1 MRHPE
6 PLNSSGVRRP
16 AGRLALWSTV
26 ACAILAVGT
35 AAPVYGGDILR
46 GGAAKPN
53 AKRADAGDQATA
65 TAAAQAR
72 ANAKDA
78 LSRTT
83 QALNAAKAMQAAA
96 QAAAAARGANN
107 LGLDPNHPG
116 LMLPDVPNGLAVGG
130 LQVEPGGGWSGANL
144 PTQSSSGGAV
154 RVTVKQTESQALLN
168 WRTFNVGRNT
178 HLHFDQSAGG
188 ADAGKWIAF
197 NKVNDPSGSPSQI
210 LGSITAEGQVY
221 IINQNGIIFG
231 GTSQVNT
238 HVLVASSLPIN
249 GTYDSNGRLISDST
263 KNTLITRGLL
273 NNPDAQFLFSA
284 IAQAAGTKGPTEA
297 FTPPALPANGK
308 IGDVTVQA
316 GAQIV
321 APTTAANVGGRV
333 VLVGAN
339 VNNAGTISTPDGQ
352 TILAAGLQVGFEA
365 HRSNDPLIRGLDVF
379 VGAVKDPN
387 STLPEYAGTV
397 TNTGLIDAPRANVTF
412 VGKTLRHYGV
422 IESSTSVSLNGSV
435 RFDAS
440 YNALSNP
447 VYDPITLPDTPPFL
461 RRSTGLVE
469 LGPGSLTRILPEW
482 SSAETVV
489 GTELALRSQ
498 VTILGKVVHLAS
510 SSSIHAPNATVAI
523 SAGVWDYFLSQ
534 TSASNTF
541 IYSGGQIYVDRDA
554 MINVAGSTD
563 ISAPL
568 AQHILT
574 VELRGAELA
583 GSPLQRSSIFRQL
596 GQDNPDITVDLRQ
609 TGVYNGITWY
619 GTPLADLSG
628 YLGLIQRTVGEL
640 TVAGGS
646 VSMNAGGSVVV
657 QRGAV
662 IDVSGGFINY
672 QGGTVKTTRVM
683 HAGYLMEIADATPDI
698 VYDGIFTGLFSDV
711 HARWG
716 ITNTYQIPWMSGEH
730 YEQPYVQ
737 GGNGGSLTMGAASM
751 ALDGVLRGS
760 TVAGPR
766 QREVMPQGSALILA
780 FKSQVVNQLQ
790 NHPFVSPT
798 PPDITFQEN
807 TSQTPVGPF
816 GLNASGDP
824 LPLPEDRISRV
835 LISPS
840 IFTTGG
846 FASLTVENPD
856 GDVTIPAGVD
866 IVTPAKG
873 SLKITG
879 ANITVNGSVTAPGGV
894 VSLLAYNISPSVRQG
909 LQFLDPL
916 PQASP
921 PPNPDRGQVTLGPA
935 AVLDTSGLIVDDRL
949 SASAPLSKPLVTNG
963 GTVNITAYSADFS
976 AGSVIDVSGGLAVS
990 STGTRT
996 YGNAGS
1002 IVIKTG
1008 QDPGLLSVVG
1018 GKLALGSELRGYS
1031 GAAGGS
1037 LSIQALL
1044 IQIGGSA
1051 LHEDTLLFQ
1060 PEFFSQGGFASFS
1073 LTGIQGDDD
1082 DDIPAVYV
1090 APGTKIE
1097 PVALSQVA
1105 VLNPSD
1111 SHDAQF
1117 ITVLKPEGMR
1127 SPVSIS
1133 LNAPLLR
1140 ESFGSASILSRG
1152 DMVFGRG
1159 ASIKTDA
1166 LGSVSL
1172 VGATVA
1178 MFGSIEAPGGKI
1190 TVTGASSYPLPPGIE
1205 ATNALATVYLAPGSL
1220 LSTKGKVLYT
1230 PDQFGRTT
1238 GGVLPGGSITVS
1250 GNIVAA
1256 AGAVLDVSGTTG
1268 VLDFHPSQL
1277 NLNYYLNGPLELPM
1291 VPATS
1296 GINSPLYQ
1304 SLGVPMRV
1312 DSDGG
1317 TLTFSGKEML
1327 FVDAT
1332 LKGKAGGPGALGG
1345 SLSVSSGRF
1354 IPANTPWT
1362 TADINLVVTQHGST
1376 IPVPFAAGESAI
1388 GKAILNAANQPV
1400 PAMGYFSAD
1409 DFLSGGFDSLTL
1421 GGNVRFSGPVDIH
1434 ARGFLK
1440 IASGGIISA
1449 DSLVKLAAPYV
1460 RIGQPFVPPQTPDQ
1474 QAQTLLFKRT
1484 DAAGETEYNPMP
1496 TWGSGRLHIT
1506 ADLLD
1511 IGTLSLQGI
1520 GEARLFARGDIRGNG
1535 GLEIAGNLILQAG
1548 QIYPT
1553 TGTKFTIGAFDY
1565 TSPAGA
1571 QQGSVTILATGAQNT
1586 PLSAGG
1592 VLSIYASNIYQGG
1605 VLRAPIGTINL
1616 GWDGTGTAPQGLISG
1631 TTLQIVPVTQ
1641 NLTLAAGSVT
1651 SVSAVDGITREELLI
1666 PYGFSP
1672 DGNTWVDP
1680 FGIDITAGGV
1690 PAKTVN
1696 LSARSLST
1704 DPGSLIDISG
1714 GGDLMAYR
1722 FVEGNNGRTD
1732 ILGSPGSFAV
1742 IPGYASN
1749 YAPYAPFNQTTGDDN
1764 LAAGESGYVNDTLS
1778 VGDRV
1783 YLNGS
1788 PGLKAGVYT
1797 LLPARY
1803 ALLPG
1808 AFLVT
1813 PVKGNPIGTYTNAD
1827 GSSYVAGYRFND
1839 LNSDRVL
1846 SPTYSRF
1853 EVAPASTFLQRAEY
1867 QAYSANSFLR
1877 EGALAVGA
1885 TVPRLPQDGGYLLLQ
1900 ASQAMRLDGNVNA
1913 RAGDGGRGG
1922 LIDISSVLDI
1932 LINDSGTGGG
1942 SGVLTLS
1949 ASKLS
1954 SFGAESLLVGGFRTF
1969 GEAGATVTVRTGNL
1983 TLDNPGGALSG
1994 PEIILA
2000 ANKNLTLAP
2009 GSSMVQSGT
2018 LASADALTVLGA
2030 LELHTVG
2037 EAIQF
2042 ARGGT
2047 PISFPNGTP
2056 GNNRITSTVGGT
2068 ITDANGTTSTLA
2080 ANTATTLAAG
2090 STVTLNGAGTIS
2102 FASGTGGSIP
2112 ISIGDGALVRV
2123 SADPSAVTAR
2133 GAVASSTQPNLVV
2146 GAGVN
2151 LKGGSITLDSTYA
2164 SSLDQTATLTGET
2177 INLNSGQISIQFNN
2191 PGALQPTVGLVLTGN
2206 ALNSL
2211 RSAKTLSLLSYSS
2224 LDLYGTGQFTTEGK
2238 LTLHAAEIRGF
2249 NQGSGTVS
2257 IGADSIVLDN
2267 SANVPST
2274 GTAGAA
2280 SGTLE
2285 FNAGVIQIGS
2295 NTMLVNRYASLVLN
2309 ASEELLFTGTGGL
2322 TAQQDVTVNTPVVSA
2337 SRSAVQA
2344 LTAGGALVMQRTGTA
2359 SNITA
2364 GLGASLSL
2372 QGTSAL
2378 VNSDIA
2384 LPSGLLSVRATT
2396 GNLTIGGRLDVG
2408 GTAQTFYDMVKY
2420 TDAGEISLKADA
2432 GAVSVLAGAVLN
2444 ASANAGGG
2452 DAGKI
2457 TISSPTS
2464 TLSIDGQLLGVGGA
2478 GGLSGTLVLD
2488 VGHLEGGL
2496 LSSVT
2501 PSLVGFNES
2510 RSIRDRLDATVTVD
2524 GVTKARNFALSA
2536 DSGSLVVTGTVDAS
2550 GVTGGSIA
2558 LRAHQSVILES
2569 GSLLDASAQ
2578 VFSNAGKGGEIYLE
2592 AGSQKNGAIAGGTAA
2607 PTGWVDIRSGST
2619 INLSVAA
2626 NTPTSASV
2634 GWLTGTLHLRAPQI
2648 GTAFNNVSDVAVDTI
2663 EGSIIGASSILVEG
2677 YWLFDIS
2684 NASGA
2689 TITTAVQNNVRT
2701 NGNAFVGVAG
2711 SPAAGYNTMF
2721 NRIVGSN
2728 INNISPLLVIAPG
2741 AEIINRLG
2749 DLTLGAANTGA
2760 TADWNLGS
2768 TVAGQRFRF
2777 GPKQAPGV
2785 LTLRASGNLVLLN
2798 TISDGFVSSV
2808 HFDGTTPANMA
2819 LLPYNPNL
2827 PLNLQSWSYRF
2838 AAGSDM
2844 QAVDFH
2850 QVRPIANVAANSGS
2864 LLLGKNGGNNAGASN
2879 AGTLTNTVI
2888 GFGTTTYKY
2897 QAIRTG
2903 TGSIDI
2909 ATARDVQLLNQ
2920 FAVIFTAGVR
2930 VQDPTMGGTFEVPI
2944 PDTGDGIFGG
2954 PLGANQQPTNEAPVQ
2969 YTYAGGNISIFAGND
2984 ITHLTRNAS
2993 NVLIPDS
3000 SREMP
3005 SNWLYRRGTVDPV
3018 TGLFMASKYGDI
3030 ASTTWWVDF
3039 TNFFEGVGALGGG
3052 DVTMIAG
3059 RDVSNVDALLPTN
3072 ARMPGKDSGGSAIA
3086 PNASS
3091 LVELGGG
3098 DLVVRAGRN
3107 IDGGVYYVERGTGTL
3122 FAGQEITTNRTRSP
3136 SRGIIQTLANP
3147 EIYPSETWLPTTLFV
3162 GKSTF
3167 DVSARGN
3174 VLLGP
3179 VANAFLMPQG
3189 VNNTFWYK
3197 TYFSTYGANSG
3208 VEISSLGGT
3217 VNLRKAVTLPGQT
3230 VAESVPVLQEW
3241 YRKELLLV
3249 ATGSAA
3255 NLSASA
3261 TQPWL
3266 RLAESNVA
3274 PFGTIMDLMAPTL
3287 KVTAFSGDINT
3298 VGKIILSPSPT
3309 GTLEFAAAG
3318 SINGLRPTGS
3328 VTLSGVTTKLWSATT
3343 INVSDTD
3350 PAGIYSITRPLGY
3363 QSLFGTNTNT
3373 RVTNLNF
3380 LDTFDARFAE
3390 TGSSTGS
3397 ASVLQFK
3404 QALHAPGVLHED
3416 DPNPIRLYAGGGD
3429 ISSLT
3434 VFSPKAA
3441 QVFAERD
3448 ITDVALYIQNTGE
3461 DDISIIAAGRDIV
3474 AYNPSSPGRVQAVA
3488 PGNLLNAK
3496 AGPLAGD
3503 LQISGPGTLE
3513 VLAGRDLSLG
3523 TGAVNEDGTG
3533 AGVTSIGNARNPY
3546 LPFEGANIILGA
3558 GLGST
3563 FGLSNGTLDMETFI
3577 SEVLEGP
3584 QGARYFSELAATSN
3598 GTAITDVN
3606 ALNELDEEERARIAL
3621 DLFFIALRD
3630 AGRDFET
3637 TGNYD
3642 AGFTAVD
3649 AMFPDSGSATGDINT
3664 FSRDIRS
3671 KSGGSISIIAPGGGL
3686 TLGSSILGNPEVP
3699 PGVVTESGGS
3709 INIFTHNSVDVGI
3722 SRIFTL
3728 RGGNIMIWS
3737 STGDIAAGS
3746 SAKTV
3751 QSAPPTRVL
3760 IDPQSAD
3767 ITTDLAGLATGG
3779 GIGVLAT
3786 VKNVPPGDVD
3796 LIAPV
3801 GTVDAGDAG
3810 IRATGNLSIA
3820 AATVLNASNIAVGG
3834 TSTGTPSAPVVA
3846 APNIGGL
3853 TTASNAAGAAT
3864 QTATQ
3869 TAAPRQDAPMTDAV
3883 PSIIVVEVL
3892 GYGGGSGTGDEEDEE
3907 EKRRRRALE
3916 TQESAADQ
3924 APAPSANP
3932 TR

>member
-1 MRHPE
+1 M
-6 PLNSSGVRRP
+6 
-16 AGRLALWSTV
+16 
-26 ACAILAVGT
+26 GT
-35 AAPVYGGDILR
+35 AATVHGGDILR

-53 AKRADAGDQATA
+53 ARRADAGDQATA

-96 QAAAAARGANN
+96 RAAAAARGANN
-107 LGLDPNHPG
+107 LGPDPSHPG

-144 PTQSSSGGAV
+144 PTQSSSGGKV

-168 WRTFNVGRNT
+168 WRTFNVGRDTN
-178 HLHFDQSAGG
+178 LHFDQSAGG
-188 ADAGKWIAF
+188 ADVGKWIAF

-210 LGSITAEGQVY
+210 LGSITAPGQVY

-249 GTYDSNGRLISDST
+249 GTYDSNGRLIADPT

-273 NNPDAQFLFSA
+273 NNPDAHFLFSA
-284 IAQAAGTKGPTEA
+284 FAQAAGTKGPTEG
-297 FTPPALPANGK
+297 FTPPPLPANGK
-308 IGDVTVQA
+308 IGDVTVQS

-352 TILAAGLQVGFEA
+352 TILAAGLQVGFDA
-365 HRSNDPLIRGLDVF
+365 HRSSDPSLRGLDTF
-379 VGAVKDPN
+379 VGAVKDPDPQ
-387 STLPEYAGTV
+387 STMPEYAGTV
-397 TNTGLIDAPRANVTF
+397 TNTGLIEAPRANVTLA
-412 VGKTLRHYGV
+412 GKTIRHYGA
-422 IESSTSVSLNGSV
+422 IESSTSVSLNGRV
-435 RFDAS
+435 DFDAS
-440 YNALSNP
+440 YEAISNTA
-447 VYDPITLPDTPPFL
+447 YNPITNPNIAPFL
-461 RRSTGLVE
+461 RRSTGVVE
-469 LGPGSLTRILPEW
+469 MGSGSLVSILPEW
-482 SSAETVV
+482 SSAEAVV
-489 GTELALRSQ
+489 GTQLALRSQ
-498 VTILGKVVHLAS
+498 VNIRGKVVHLAS
-510 SSSIHAPNATVAI
+510 GSSIHAPNALVAI
-523 SAGVWDYFLSQ
+523 SAGVWDFTQGQ
-534 TSASNTF
+534 TSATNPF
-541 IYSGGQIYVDRDA
+541 VYFGGQIYLDRGA

-609 TGVYNGITWY
+609 TGVYNGRTWY

-640 TVAGGS
+640 TIAGGS
-646 VSMNAGGSVVV
+646 VSLNAGGSVVV
-657 QRGAV
+657 QNGAV

-698 VYDGIFTGLFSDV
+698 VYDGIFTGLFSEV

-716 ITNTYQIPWMSGEH
+716 ITNTYRIPWMSGEH

-737 GGNGGSLTMGAASM
+737 GGNGGSLAMAASAM
-751 ALDGVLRGS
+751 AVDGVLRGA

-766 QREVMPQGSALILA
+766 QREVLPQGSELTFA
-780 FKSQVVNQLQ
+780 FKSQKVSVLENY
-790 NHPFVSPT
+790 PFQSPT
-798 PPDITFQEN
+798 PPAITFQEN
-807 TSQTPVGPF
+807 TEQTPVGAF
-816 GLNASGDP
+816 GLDASGNP
-824 LPLPEDRISRV
+824 LPLPADRVARFLV
-835 LISPS
+835 SPS

-866 IVTPAKG
+866 IVAPAKG

-879 ANITVNGSVTAPGGV
+879 ANVIVNGSVTAPGGL

-909 LQFLDPL
+909 LQFQDPL
-916 PQASP
+916 PQTSP
-921 PPNPDRGQVTLGPA
+921 PPNPDRGQVTLGPS
-935 AVLDTSGLIVDDRL
+935 AVLDTAGLIVDDRL

-963 GTVNITAYSADFS
+963 GTVNITAYAAELSS
-976 AGSVIDVSGGLAVS
+976 GSVIDVSGGLAVS

-1018 GKLALGSELRGYS
+1018 GKLTLGSELRGYS
-1031 GAAGGS
+1031 GATGGS

-1044 IQIGGSA
+1044 IQIGGRA

-1060 PEFFSQGGFASFS
+1060 PEFFSQGGFVKFS
-1073 LTGIQGDDD
+1073 LTGILGDDGE
-1082 DDIPAVYV
+1082 DIPPVYV

-1117 ITVLKPEGMR
+1117 ITVLKPEGLR

-1133 LNAPLLR
+1133 LNAPTLR
-1140 ESFGSASILSRG
+1140 DSLNSKIILSVGNLVFGS
-1152 DMVFGRG
+1152 G

-1172 VGATVA
+1172 TGGTVA
-1178 MFGSIEAPGGKI
+1178 VFGSIEAPGGTIK
-1190 TVTGASSYPLPPGIE
+1190 VTGESQYPVSIPSE
-1205 ATNALATVYLAPGSL
+1205 AATDAFVTVYLAPGSL

-1238 GGVLPGGSITVS
+1238 GSVLPGGTITVG

-1256 AGAVLDVSGTTG
+1256 AGAVLDVSGTSG

-1277 NLNYYLNGPLELPM
+1277 GLNYYKNGPLVLPM

-1296 GINSPLYQ
+1296 GINSPLFQ
-1304 SLGVPMRV
+1304 SLGVPTRV

-1317 TLTFSGKEML
+1317 TMNFDGAEIL

-1332 LKGKAGGPGALGG
+1332 LKGKAGGPRALGG
-1345 SLSVSSGRF
+1345 SLSV
-1354 IPANTPWT
+1354 T
-1362 TADINLVVTQHGST
+1362 TKVLEPTGVQWSDTDITLVVTQHGPT
-1376 IPVPFAAGESAI
+1376 LPVPFAPGESAI
-1388 GKAILNAANQPV
+1388 GKAILAAGGV
-1400 PAMGYFSAD
+1400 PMPYTSTRRYFAVE

-1421 GGNVRFSGPVDIH
+1421 GGNIRFSGPIDIH

-1440 IASGGIISA
+1440 VGSGGVINA
-1449 DSLVKLAAPYV
+1449 DSVVNLSAPYV
-1460 RIGQPFVPPQTPDQ
+1460 RIGQPFVPPLQPEQ
-1474 QAQTLLFKRT
+1474 QSLTFLFERS
-1484 DAAGETEYNPMP
+1484 DATGANPTEYNPLP
-1496 TWGSGRLHIT
+1496 TWGTGRLHVT
-1506 ADLLD
+1506 ADTLD
-1511 IGTLSLQGI
+1511 IGTLLLQGI
-1520 GEARLFARGDIRGNG
+1520 GEARLTSRGDVRGNG

-1553 TGTKFTIGAFDY
+1553 SGANFTIVAHDY
-1565 TSPAGA
+1565 TAPDGPH
-1571 QQGSVTILATGAQNT
+1571 QGSVTILSMGAQST

-1592 VLSIYASNIYQGG
+1592 VMSIYASNIHQGG

-1631 TTLQIVPVTQ
+1631 TSTQVVPVTQ
-1641 NLTLAAGSVT
+1641 QLTLAAGSVT

-1696 LSARSLST
+1696 LSARSLT
-1704 DPGSLIDISG
+1704 TETGSLIDISG
-1714 GGDLMAYR
+1714 GGDLFAYR
-1722 FVEGNNGRTD
+1722 YVPGNGGPTD
-1732 ILGSPGSFAV
+1732 ILGSTGSFAV
-1742 IPGYASN
+1742 IPGYRSN
-1749 YAPYAPFNQTTGDDN
+1749 FAPYAPFNSTNSDDN
-1764 LAAGESGYVNDTLS
+1764 LAGGESGYVNDTLT

-1783 YLNGS
+1783 YLNSS

-1813 PVKGNPIGTYTNAD
+1813 PTKGSPIGTYTNAD

-1846 SPTYSRF
+1846 SPKYSRF
-1853 EVAPASTFLQRAEY
+1853 EVAPSSTFLQRAEY
-1867 QAYSANSFLR
+1867 EGYVASTFLR

-1913 RAGDGGRGG
+1913 RAGNDGRGG

-1932 LINDSGTGGG
+1932 VINDSGTGGG
-1942 SGVLTLS
+1942 PGALTLS

-1969 GEAGATVTVRTGNL
+1969 SDTGTTVTVRTGNL
-1983 TLDNPGGALSG
+1983 TLNNPGGALTG

-2009 GSSMVQSGT
+2009 GSSIVQSGT
-2018 LASADALTVLGA
+2018 LTSADALTVLGA

-2042 ARGGT
+2042 SRGGT
-2047 PISFPNGTP
+2047 PISFPRGTP

-2068 ITDANGTTSTLA
+2068 ITDANGTTTTFA
-2080 ANTATTLAAG
+2080 ANTPTTVAAG
-2090 STVTLNGAGTIS
+2090 STVTLNAAGTIS

-2123 SADPSAVTAR
+2123 SADPSAVTSR

-2151 LKGGSITLDSTYA
+2151 LSGGSITLDSTYA
-2164 SSLDQTATLTGET
+2164 TALHPSAMLTGET
-2177 INLNSGQISIQFNN
+2177 INLNSGQISIQLNN
-2191 PGALQPTVGLVLTGN
+2191 PGALQPTVGLVLSGN

-2224 LDLYGTGQFTTEGK
+2224 LDLYGTGQFSTEGK
-2238 LTLHAAEIRGF
+2238 LALHAAEIRGF
-2249 NQGSGTVS
+2249 NQGAGTVS
-2257 IGADSIVLDN
+2257 FGASSILLDN
-2267 SANVPST
+2267 SANVPAT

-2309 ASEELLFTGTGGL
+2309 ASDELLFAGTGGL
-2322 TAQQDVTVNTPVVSA
+2322 TAQQNVTVNTPVVSA
-2337 SRSAVQA
+2337 TRSAVQS
-2344 LTAGGALVMQRTGTA
+2344 LTAGGALVMQRTGVA
-2359 SNITA
+2359 SDITA
-2364 GLGASLSL
+2364 GLGATLAL
-2372 QGTSAL
+2372 QGTSVL
-2378 VNSDIA
+2378 VNSDIT
-2384 LPSGLLSVRATT
+2384 LPSGLLSIRATT
-2396 GNLTIGGRLDVG
+2396 GNLTVGGRLDVG
-2408 GTAQTFYDMVKY
+2408 GTAQRFYDLVKY
-2420 TDAGEISLKADA
+2420 TDAGEITLSADA
-2432 GAVSVLAGAVLN
+2432 GAVSVLAGAVIN
-2444 ASANAGGG
+2444 ASANPGGG
-2452 DAGKI
+2452 DAGRV

-2464 TLSIDGQLLGVGGA
+2464 TLSIDGQLLGVGGT
-2478 GGLSGTLVLD
+2478 GGRSGTLVLD
-2488 VGHLEGGL
+2488 VGRLDGGL
-2496 LSSVT
+2496 LSSIT
-2501 PSLVGFNES
+2501 PMLVGFNEA
-2510 RSIRDRLDATVTVD
+2510 RSIRDRLDTTVTVD
-2524 GVTKARNFALSA
+2524 GVTVVRNFVLSA
-2536 DSGSLVVTGTVDAS
+2536 DSGSIVVTGTVDAS

-2558 LRAHQSVILES
+2558 LRAYQSVILES

-2578 VFSNAGKGGEIYLE
+2578 TFSNAGKGGAVYLE
-2592 AGSQKNGAIAGGTAA
+2592 AGSQKNGVIAGGTTA
-2607 PTGWVDIRSGST
+2607 PTGWVDIRTGST
-2619 INLSVAA
+2619 IDLSVAG
-2626 NTPTSASV
+2626 NTPASASV

-2648 GTAFNNVSDVAVDTI
+2648 ATVANNFSSVNDVAVRTI
-2663 EGSIIGASSILVEG
+2663 NGSIIGASSILVEG

-2684 NASGA
+2684 NAAGA

-2701 NGNAFVGVAG
+2701 NGNALVGVAG
-2711 SPAAGYNTMF
+2711 SPAAGYNAMF

-2728 INNISPLLVIAPG
+2728 PNNIAPLLIIAPG

-2749 DLTLGAANTGA
+2749 DLTLGTS
-2760 TADWNLGS
+2760 TSTSTSDWNLGN
-2768 TVAGQRFRF
+2768 TTAGQRFRF
-2777 GPKQAPGV
+2777 GPKEAPGV
-2785 LTLRASGNLVLLN
+2785 LTLRASGNLVLFN
-2798 TISDGFVSSV
+2798 TISDGFISNLYYAPDGLGSV
-2808 HFDGTTPANMA
+2808 LG

-2838 AAGSDM
+2838 TAGSDV

-2850 QVRPIANVAANSGS
+2850 QVRPLANVAATSGS
-2864 LLLGKNGGNNAGASN
+2864 LLLGKNGGANTAAGGNNA
-2879 AGTLTNTVI
+2879 LTSTAI
-2888 GFGTTTYKY
+2888 GNPTTSAYKY

-2903 TGSIDI
+2903 TGTIDI
-2909 ATARDVQLLNQ
+2909 AAARDVQLLNQ
-2920 FAVIFTAGVR
+2920 FAVIFTAGVQ
-2930 VQDPTMGGTFEVPI
+2930 VADPTMGGTFDIPVPAI
-2944 PDTGDGIFGG
+2944 SDVPPGN
-2954 PLGANQQPTNEAPVQ
+2954 LGVIQQPTPSPVQ
-2969 YTYAGGNISIFAGND
+2969 YTMAGGSISISAGND
-2984 ITHLTRNAS
+2984 ITHLTRSNATT
-2993 NVLIPDS
+2993 LIADS

-3005 SNWLYRRGTVDPV
+3005 TNWLYRRGAVDPL
-3018 TGLFMASKYGDI
+3018 TGLFTESHFGEI

-3052 DVTMIAG
+3052 DITMIAG

-3072 ARMPGKDSGGSAIA
+3072 ARMPGKTTSGDAIA
-3086 PNASS
+3086 PNASA

-3098 DLVVRAGRN
+3098 DLNVRAGRN

-3122 FAGQEITTNRTRSP
+3122 FASKEITTNSTRSP
-3136 SRGIIQTLANP
+3136 SRGVTNGSLTNP
-3147 EIYPSETWLPTTLFV
+3147 EVFTSETWLPTTLFV

-3189 VNNTFWYK
+3189 YNNSFWYK
-3197 TYFSTYGANSG
+3197 TYFSTYAPDSG
-3208 VEISSLGGT
+3208 VEISSIGGT
-3217 VNLRKAVTLPGQT
+3217 INLRKAVTLPSTSQAG
-3230 VAESVPVLQEW
+3230 SFPVLYQW
-3241 YRKELLLV
+3241 FTKELLLV
-3249 ATGSAA
+3249 TSGTI
-3255 NLSASA
+3255 SASNA
-3261 TQPWL
+3261 QPWL
-3266 RLAESNVA
+3266 RLSETSVV
-3274 PFGTIMDLMAPTL
+3274 PFRTVMDLMAPNL

-3298 VGKIILSPSPT
+3298 VGNFILSPSPT
-3309 GTLEFAAAG
+3309 GTLEFVAAG
-3318 SINGLRPTGS
+3318 AIGGMRPTGN
-3328 VTLSGVTTKLWSATT
+3328 VTLSGVTTKLWSPTQ
-3343 INVSDTD
+3343 INVSDSN
-3350 PAGIYSITRPLGY
+3350 PASIFSITQPFAY
-3363 QSLFGTNTNT
+3363 QNLFATAQAGGIRQTDASF
-3373 RVTNLNF
+3373 LNSF
-3380 LDTFDARFAE
+3380 NDRFEE
-3390 TGSSTGS
+3390 TGSSTGG
-3397 ASVLQFK
+3397 AAVLQFK
-3404 QALHAPGVLHED
+3404 QALHTPGILHKG
-3416 DPNPIRLYAGGGD
+3416 DPNPVRLYAGSGD
-3429 ISSLT
+3429 ISAVT
-3434 VFSPKAA
+3434 VFSSKAA
-3441 QVFAERD
+3441 KVFAGRD
-3448 ITDVALYIQNTGE
+3448 ITDVALYIQNTDVE
-3461 DDISIIAAGRDIV
+3461 NISVIAAGRDIV
-3474 AYNPSSPGRVQAVA
+3474 AYNPSAPARLQATA
-3488 PGNLLNAK
+3488 PGNLPNF
-3496 AGPLAGD
+3496 GVVPLAGD

-3523 TGAVNEDGTG
+3523 SGAVNADGTG
-3533 AGVTSIGNARNPY
+3533 AGITSIGNARNPY
-3546 LPFEGANIILGA
+3546 LPFEGANLIVGA
-3558 GLGST
+3558 GLGGS
-3563 FGLSNGTLDMETFI
+3563 FGLSDGTLDIETFI

-3584 QGARYFSELAATSN
+3584 EGARYFSELAATSN
-3598 GTAITDVN
+3598 GTAITDVDS
-3606 ALNELDEEERARIAL
+3606 LSELEDEERARIAL
-3621 DLFFIALRD
+3621 NLFFLALRD
-3630 AGRDFET
+3630 AGRDFEIN
-3637 TGNYD
+3637 GNYD
-3642 AGFTAVD
+3642 AGFAAVD
-3649 AMFPDSGSATGDINT
+3649 AMFPDSGSATGDIHT

-3671 KSGGSISIIAPGGGL
+3671 KSGGSISVLAPGGGL
-3686 TLGSSILGNPEVP
+3686 VLGSSILGNPSVP

-3834 TSTGTPSAPVVA
+3834 ASSGTPSAPVVA

-3853 TTASNAAGAAT
+3853 TSASNTAGAGT
-3864 QTATQ
+3864 QSAAQ
-3869 TAAPRQDAPMTDAV
+3869 TAAPRQEAPMADAV
-3883 PSIIVVEVL
+3883 PSIMVVEVL

-3924 APAPSANP
+3924 APAPSPNP